1 MCDSVPSELGSEG
14 NLNNAEYIRTVRP
27 SLPTETLRPHA
38 GALLPIAIHMTVV
51 AACIVAARYT
61 APIYW
66 PLLGLVAGLSR
77 GSLSFLAHD
86 VAHRSVV
93 THRYLLYPLE
103 VVLWGLV
110 FMPATVWRRLHHA
123 HHIHTNADD
132 DPERRWLESELSNP
146 TALVSAALLTP
157 NRTLKYNVLCMLY
170 WVTWTFRH
178 VIAVFYGEQTKP
190 GFAQAKPR
198 YSTDDVL
205 RIAFELVFIVA
216 AQIGIWKLVGHG
228 LAYFWVSIVPT
239 LVASALV
246 SWYFFTNHGLK
257 PVGDGSDVLAA
268 TTSVTVP
275 KFCDVLHSNFSY
287 HTEHHLFP
295 AMNPKYYPLVRE
307 QLRRRFPDQFH
318 CIPIGEAWT
327 GLWNSAIGAV
337 RSAVTP
343 SPRRRARSSKPAAAS
358 ATSTAQPQAAYPPG

>member
-1 MCDSVPSELGSEG
+1 M
-14 NLNNAEYIRTVRP
+14 NNAEYIRAVRP
-27 SLPTETLRPHA
+27 TLPSETLRPHA
-38 GALLPIAIHMTVV
+38 GTLLPVAIHMTVV

-61 APIYW
+61 APVYW
-66 PLLGLVAGLSR
+66 PLLGIVAGLSR

-123 HHIHTNADD
+123 HHIHTNAEN

-146 TALVSAALLTP
+146 AALVSAALLTP

-178 VIAVFYGEQTKP
+178 VIAVFYGENTKP
-190 GFAQAKPR
+190 SFAQAKPR
-198 YSTDDVL
+198 YSTNDVL
-205 RIAFELVFIVA
+205 RIAFEVVFIVL
-216 AQIGIWKLVGHG
+216 AQVGIWKLVGHG
-228 LAYFWVSIVPT
+228 LAYFWVSIVPM
-239 LVASALV
+239 LIASALV

-257 PVGDGSDVLAA
+257 PIGDGNDVLAA
-268 TTSVTVP
+268 TSSVTVP
-275 KFCDVLHSNFSY
+275 KFCDILHSNFSY

-307 QLRRRFPDQFH
+307 QLHRQFPEQFH

-327 GLWNSAIGAV
+327 GLWNSAIGSV
-337 RSAVTP
+337 RSAVTAA
-343 SPRRRARSSKPAAAS
+343 PRRRARPAKPTAAP

>member
-1 MCDSVPSELGSEG
+1 
-14 NLNNAEYIRTVRP
+14 
-27 SLPTETLRPHA
+27 
-38 GALLPIAIHMTVV
+38 
-51 AACIVAARYT
+51 
-61 APIYW
+61 
-66 PLLGLVAGLSR
+66 
-77 GSLSFLAHD
+77 
-86 VAHRSVV
+86 
-93 THRYLLYPLE
+93 
-103 VVLWGLV
+103 
-110 FMPATVWRRLHHA
+110 
-123 HHIHTNADD
+123 
-132 DPERRWLESELSNP
+132 
-146 TALVSAALLTP
+146 LVSAALLTP

-178 VIAVFYGEQTKP
+178 VIAVFYGEHTKP

-275 KFCDVLHSNFSY
+275 KLCNILHSNFSY

-307 QLRRRFPDQFH
+307 QLRQRFPEQFH

-327 GLWNSAIGAV
+327 GLWNSAIGSV

-343 SPRRRARSSKPAAAS
+343 GHRRHARPPKPAAAS
-358 ATSTAQPQAAYPPG
+358 ATTTAQPQAAYPPG